1 MTNPAATPVSS
12 GRSQLFPQ
20 TPASVTQPSVPS
32 SNPVQQPVTMAA
44 VESSVSRESA
54 GSASQLKNVFE
65 QKASAVQ
72 PAVASSNPAPQPA
85 VDQSLNSNSVPV
97 VSRDSAGSAS
107 QIKNAFEQKVNAAK
121 QEETVKRKSWTAA
134 KNSLSLPSGETASFR
149 AHEQPYKARTAFN
162 KPVREKQ
169 SLQDLLENGPS
180 GAQ

>member
-1 MTNPAATPVSS
+1 M
-12 GRSQLFPQ
+12 RI
-20 TPASVTQPSVPS
+20 
-32 SNPVQQPVTMAA
+32 AA

-54 GSASQLKNVFE
+54 GSASQIKNIFE
-65 QKASAVQ
+65 PKASAIQ
-72 PAVASSNPAPQPA
+72 PAVASSNPVAQPDA
-85 VDQSLNSNSVPV
+85 DQSLSLNFNSVPV

-121 QEETVKRKSWTAA
+121 QEETAKRKSWTAA

-169 SLQDLLENGPS
+169 SLHDLLEKGPS